1 VKDEAILINRVWFR
15 YAQDT
20 SWTLR
25 GIDLKVAGGEFVVLG
40 GYSGAGKTTLFS
52 CLNGVIP
59 RLYGGELKGSIR
71 VAGEEAPGA
80 AIGRISRQV
89 GTVLQDADAQIFN
102 LQVDDELAFGCEN
115 LGLPPQEIAA
125 RIERYLPLTGASAHS
140 ATTTLSGGQ
149 KQRLTVAS
157 VLAMEQEVF
166 LLDEPLAN
174 LDRGAAETLLA
185 FLKEI
190 AAAGKTVIMA
200 EHRLDLAL
208 PHVTRLLWMEEGRIV
223 DDLPAEQAR
232 SKYASLFRP
241 QPAPAVSGKTAPPLL
256 TLRDVYFS
264 FNGVPVLQNLN
275 FSLRQG
281 EKVVLLGEN
290 GCGKTTFLRLLA
302 GLIKPRQGELRC
314 ENMPVCRRTPAV
326 GYVCQ
331 NPNYQLFAASVF
343 REVDFRSESP
353 ENTRRFLELFGIES
367 LRERHPHSLSE
378 GQKRLVTIAAVAAM
392 QPAALL
398 LDEPTVGQDY
408 RGLERLITALEEL
421 RRLRQT
427 ALLVVTHDRRCAVSM
442 GERVL
447 YMENG
452 RLVEPFSRTGTT
464 AARALNISTAMG

>member
-40 GYSGAGKTTLFS
+40 GYSGAGKTTLFY

-59 RLYGGELKGSIR
+59 HLYGGELKGSIR
-71 VAGEEAPGA
+71 VAGEDAPGA
-80 AIGRISRQV
+80 AIGRMSRQV
-89 GTVLQDADAQIFN
+89 GIVLQDAEAQIFN

-125 RIERYLPLTGASAHS
+125 RIKRYLPLAGVPAHS
-140 ATTTLSGGQ
+140 ATITLSGGQ

-157 VLAMEQEVF
+157 VLAMEQKVF

-185 FLKEI
+185 FLKQI

-208 PHVTRLLWMEEGRIV
+208 PHVTRLLWMEAGRIV
-223 DDLPAEQAR
+223 DDLPAGQAR
-232 SKYASLFRP
+232 CKYASLFKP
-241 QPAPAVSGKTAPPLL
+241 EPATVVSGKTSSPLL
-256 TLRDVYFS
+256 TLRGVHFS
-264 FNGVPVLQNLN
+264 FSGDPVLQSLN
-275 FSLRQG
+275 FTLRQG

-302 GLIKPRQGELRC
+302 GLIKPRQGELRR
-314 ENMPVCRRTPAV
+314 ENMPACRRAPAV

-343 REVDFRSESP
+343 REVDFQSESP

-392 QPAALL
+392 QPAAML

-408 RGLERLITALEEL
+408 RSLERLIAALEEL
-421 RRLRQT
+421 RRLRHT
-427 ALLVVTHDRRCAVSM
+427 ALLVATHDRRCALSM

-452 RLVEPFSRTGTT
+452 RLVEPY
-464 AARALNISTAMG
+464 LKD